1 MTQDK
6 PYKDR
11 DLSDNRKPGDW
22 VSRYSWKAWV
32 QIITELFY
40 LLLLLFIG
48 LLVISDAVV
57 SSNLNPIAEQVRS
70 SLLGLSVP
78 AAIAKWIGLAIA
90 GMIGGIVYD
99 LKWLYH
105 SVAYNIWNRDRCLWR
120 VCVPIISSMV
130 SLFTGFLFASGLV
143 PLKDELF
150 NNVYAL
156 LGFGFVFGYFS
167 DSVLAALQNFAR
179 RSLGTLS
186 SDD

>member
-6 PYKDR
+6 PYKDK

-22 VSRYSWKAWV
+22 VSRYGWKAWA
-32 QIITELFY
+32 QIVVELFY
-40 LLLLLFIG
+40 LFSLLFIG
-48 LLVISDAVV
+48 VSVISDAIV
-57 SSNLNPIAEQVRS
+57 SSNVNVTTEQIHS
-70 SLLGLSVP
+70 SLLGVSMGVP
-78 AAIAKWIGLAIA
+78 IAKWFGLAIA

-120 VCVPIISSMV
+120 ICVPINSSMV

-150 NNVYAL
+150 DNIFAL
-156 LGFGFVFGYFS
+156 LGFGFIFGYFS

-179 RSLGTLS
+179 RTLGTLS